1 MTPDQW
7 GALLSQFGIGGMTVF
22 ALYRVLTMVGERFV
36 RALDQIGEKIDRHI
50 KEDLAAHA
58 ETSERLARIEKA
70 IDADLLW
77 RERTPVETPPV
88 RPPARA
94 ATGEI
99 PIGRYHMKKPKGGE

>member
-7 GALLSQFGIGGMTVF
+7 GALIGQFGVGGATVF
-22 ALYRVLTMVGERFV
+22 ALYKVLSLLGERLI
-36 RALDQIGEKIDRHI
+36 RALDQVGEKIDRHI

-77 RERTPVETPPV
+77 RERTPVETPNPK
-88 RPPARA
+88 P
-94 ATGEI
+94 GEV
-99 PIGRYHMKKPKGGE
+99 PIGRYSFKKKEGG